1 MARITQEKH
10 SSCFI
15 SIVVFE
21 KLVDE
26 DRVKCQ
32 KTNKQKANKKTKV
45 KEKMHQLL

>member
-32 KTNKQKANKKTKV
+32 KTNKQKTNKKTKV